1 MVEEIMRVASTTYS
15 QIYPETRPSLSY
27 LRLKRC
33 LDIVLSMIALVLLF
47 PVMLIIAMA
56 IKLDSPG
63 PVIFRQQRVRGNQ
76 NPRDPHPADNTFTFY
91 KFRSMYQNADE
102 RVHREYATQFINGNN
117 HAINNGR
124 ARAPIYKMTRD
135 RRITR
140 VGRFLRRT
148 SLDELPQLFNVLKGD
163 MSLVGP
169 RPALPYE
176 VAQYGEWD
184 RQRLAV
190 TPGITGLW
198 QVSGRSRLTFKEMV
212 ALDIE
217 YVKRRSLKLDLE
229 ILVKTIPAVFSS
241 KGAW

>member
-1 MVEEIMRVASTTYS
+1 
-15 QIYPETRPSLSY
+15 
-27 LRLKRC
+27 
-33 LDIVLSMIALVLLF
+33 LDIVLSMIALVVLF
-47 PVMLIIAMA
+47 PVMLIIAIA

-76 NPRDPHPADNTFTFY
+76 DPRDPHPADNTFTFY

-198 QVSGRSRLTFKEMV
+198 QVSGRSRLTFREMV